1 MNESNEKF
9 SITIFENA
17 KNNIL
22 NFLIN
27 TLNEV
32 NKQIT
37 DLYNENS
44 FNIDENDIYNN
55 VLNNQLST
63 ENYNSIDNEFTNIFS
78 LSENNKSFSIEEKE
92 LINNI
97 NETSNSHIK
106 SLNNLLNQLDIN
118 ITIDN
123 KDENEEDLM
132 KTIYNSN
139 SFEDD
144 IDDLNINKDEN
155 KYYESISSKY
165 QLTNSNNDFFSLNE
179 RLSEYRQD
187 SKTKFDLLNREFKTS
202 FLSNKNKINRA
213 IQKRTFSLPNQYQKN
228 NDNNNINNNL
238 LLNYENNNNFNELE
252 KNCIIF

>member
-1 MNESNEKF
+1 MNKSNEKF

-92 LINNI
+92 LINN
-97 NETSNSHIK
+97 
-106 SLNNLLNQLDIN
+106 
-118 ITIDN
+118 
-123 KDENEEDLM
+123 
-132 KTIYNSN
+132 
-139 SFEDD
+139 
-144 IDDLNINKDEN
+144 
-155 KYYESISSKY
+155 
-165 QLTNSNNDFFSLNE
+165 
-179 RLSEYRQD
+179 
-187 SKTKFDLLNREFKTS
+187 
-202 FLSNKNKINRA
+202 NKNKI
-213 IQKRTFSLPNQYQKN
+213 
-228 NDNNNINNNL
+228 
-238 LLNYENNNNFNELE
+238 
-252 KNCIIF
+252 